1 MAVTEPASAGA
12 PVVAPAGKHRVLI
25 ANRGEIAR
33 RVIRT
38 CKALGVETLSVFTS
52 VDALAPHVRDAT
64 KAVCLGDNPRE
75 YTNASRLVQIAVE
88 HGCTA
93 VHPGYGFL
101 SENESFMT
109 AITEAGVAWLGPTA
123 KTMHDFSLKHVAREI
138 ARSAGVPILEG
149 SGLVNNAEDAIK
161 EANKVGYPVLL
172 KATGGGGGM
181 GIFLC
186 RSDADVAKQFEMS
199 QHQGQAFFGNAG
211 VFVEKYIQKAHHVEV
226 QIFGDGAGNCI
237 HLGER
242 ECSIQRRHQKVLEET
257 PSPLV
262 DAELRA
268 KLTGAAVALGAASCY
283 RSAGTVEFLVDEDSR
298 QFYFLEVNT
307 RLQVE
312 HGITE
317 LAHGDIDIVEAQLRL
332 QLTGLAPEGGAAA
345 LLAKLAAAPAVGCS
359 IEVRINGEDP
369 AHDFMPCPGLMG
381 RVSFP
386 TPEDVGG
393 GTVRVDSWV
402 ETGTE
407 VSPHYDSLLAKLMVW
422 APTRA
427 EAVAKMAAAL
437 AKTELQGVPNNVE
450 FLRAVVADPRFL
462 AGDTTTRFLEGFH
475 FVPHVAE
482 VVTPGMQTSVQDWP
496 GRTRLWHV
504 GVPPSGPMDSLSHR
518 LANALVGNDEDA
530 AALEFSLQGPTLK
543 FHCPAIVALT
553 GATCTATLDGEPVA
567 WNSSFKVGAGQTL
580 AVGAMVGA
588 VGVRGYLA
596 VRGGIDVPA
605 YLGSRSTFPG
615 GKFGGYQGRYLR
627 VGDSLPLAKTADVGA
642 VPCALPAELQPEF
655 GAATGSGASWRVGC
669 ISGPHADPDF
679 ITPGFMD
686 TFHSSPYK
694 VHYQSNRLGV
704 RLVGPKPEWVRP
716 DGGEGGTHP
725 SNVHDHIYAIGA
737 INFTGDHPVVL
748 TVDGPSLGGFVCP
761 ATITSTELWKIGQVR
776 PDDSVTF
783 ERLTLTQALAER
795 LATDAKVA
803 AVCAMA
809 RSGGDAAAA
818 VAAAQA
824 GVAAAEAAAA
834 APDVAMPPSKA
845 LTKELPAKEGFP
857 GAQYRL
863 AGDRYVQ
870 VDYGPMEL
878 DITLRVRVH
887 CLMKTLADMAAAG
900 EFPGLVETSP
910 GVRSC
915 MIEYDI
921 AKISPG
927 RLLQVLEAAEAR
939 IPDCSTMT
947 LPSRVVHLP
956 MAFDERWTHE
966 AIAKYMKSV
975 RPSAP
980 YLPDNIAYIA
990 ENNGLDGGKDE
1001 VRKIIFDASYL
1012 VLGLGDVYLGAP
1024 CAVPMDPR
1032 HRLVTTKM
1040 NPARTFTAEGT
1051 VGIGGCYM
1059 CIYPMDSP
1067 GGYQLVGRTLP
1078 IWNTFGRSGPF
1089 SASKPWLL
1097 EFFDQVRYYLVSESE
1112 LETMRAG
1119 FASGQ
1124 FDIEITP
1131 TTFDVAAYVA
1141 NEKAV
1146 AAEVADFKAKQRV
1159 AMDKMLVA
1167 EAESLAELAA
1177 AAAAA
1182 GKDAAAAAAAMDDE
1196 DDESAFD
1203 KPGFVKVT
1211 AAFSAN
1217 VWDVRVEAG
1226 QSVAAGDTLVVL
1238 EAMKMETPVT
1248 APVAGKVVAVKAK
1261 LSQLAAS
1268 GATLIVIDTN

>member
-1 MAVTEPASAGA
+1 MAGDN
-12 PVVAPAGKHRVLI
+12 KRHRVLI

-38 CKALGVETLSVFTS
+38 CKALGVETVSVFTT
-52 VDALAPHVRDAT
+52 VDALAPHVREAT
-64 KAVCLGDNPRE
+64 IAIPLGDNPRE
-75 YTNASRLVQIAVE
+75 YTNAGRLVQIAVE
-88 HGCTA
+88 NGCTA

-101 SENESFMT
+101 SENEAFMT
-109 AITEAGVAWLGPTA
+109 AITEAGVTWLGPTA

-138 ARSAGVPILEG
+138 ARHAGVPILEG
-149 SGLVNNAEDAIK
+149 SGLVK
-161 EANKVGYPVLL
+161 EAADAVLEAQKVGYPVLL

-186 RSDADVAKQFEMS
+186 SNDADVLRQFEMS

-211 VFVEKYIQKAHHVEV
+211 VFVEKYIEKAHHVEV
-226 QIFGDGAGNCI
+226 QIFGDGSGSCI

-262 DAELRA
+262 DGAMREQ
-268 KLTGAAVALGAASCY
+268 LTSAAVALGAASQY

-298 QFYFLEVNT
+298 RFYFLEVNT

-317 LAHGDIDIVEAQLRL
+317 MAHGNIDIVEAQLRL
-332 QLTGLAPEGGAAA
+332 QLPGLTPEGGAAA
-345 LLAKLAAAPAVGCS
+345 LLQSLAAAPAVGCA

-369 AHDFMPCPGLMG
+369 AHDFSPCPGLLG
-381 RVSFP
+381 YVAFP
-386 TPEDVGG
+386 TAEDVEG
-393 GTVRVDSWV
+393 VRVDSWV

-422 APTRA
+422 APTRQ
-427 EAVAKMAAAL
+427 EAVAKMVQAL
-437 AKTELQGVPNNVE
+437 GKTELQGVPNNVE
-450 FLRAVVADPRFL
+450 FLRAVVTDPRFI
-462 AGDTTTRFLEGFH
+462 AGDTTTRFLEGFR

-482 VVTPGMQTSVQDWP
+482 VMVPGMQTSVQDWP

-518 LANALVGNDEDA
+518 LANALVGNEEGA
-530 AALEFSLQGPTLK
+530 AALEFSLQGPTLR
-543 FHCPAIVALT
+543 FHCSALVALA
-553 GATCTATLDGEPVA
+553 GAPFTASLDGRSLE
-567 WNSSFKVGAGQTL
+567 WGGSFRVEAGQVL
-580 AVGAMVGA
+580 AVGQLVGN

-596 VRGGIDVPA
+596 VRGGIQVPK
-605 YLGSRSTFPG
+605 YLDSRSTFPG

-627 VGDSLPLAKTADVGA
+627 VGDSLPLSKTADEGGY
-642 VPCALPAELQPEF
+642 PTRLPAALAPAF
-655 GAATGSGASWRVGC
+655 ADAGSGEGGKGASWRVGV

-679 ITPGFMD
+679 ITSDFMEV
-686 TFHSSPYK
+686 FHTSPYK

-704 RLVGPKPEWVRP
+704 RLVGPKPDWVRP

-783 ERLTLTQALAER
+783 VRLSLTDALAER
-795 LATDAKVA
+795 LRTDAWVG
-803 AVCAMA
+803 AVRAMA
-809 RSGGDAAAA
+809 TEGLAEEAVLAAYST
-818 VAAAQA
+818 
-824 GVAAAEAAAA
+824 AAAA
-834 APDVAMPPSKA
+834 ALEAASAPDVPMPPTKA
-845 LTKELPAKEGFP
+845 LCQELPAKAGFP

-870 VDYGPMEL
+870 VDYGPMHL
-878 DITLRVRVH
+878 DIRLRVRVY
-887 CLMKTLADMAAAG
+887 CLRTVLAEMAAAG
-900 EFPGLVETSP
+900 EFPGLIETSP

-915 MIEYDI
+915 MVEYDI
-921 AKISPG
+921 AAISPG
-927 RLLQVLEAAEAR
+927 RLLQVLEAAETR
-939 IPDCSTMT
+939 IPDVSSMV
-947 LPSRVVHLP
+947 LPSRIVNLP

-980 YLPDNIAYIA
+980 YLPDNVAYIA
-990 ENNGLDGGKDE
+990 ENNGLEGGKAE
-1001 VRKIIFDASYL
+1001 VRDKIFSASYL

-1040 NPARTFTAEGT
+1040 NPARTYTAEGT
-1051 VGIGGCYM
+1051 VGIGGSYM

-1089 SASKPWLL
+1089 SPSKPWLL
-1097 EFFDQVRYYLVSESE
+1097 DFFDQVRFFQVSESE
-1112 LETMRAG
+1112 LESMRAG
-1119 FASGQ
+1119 FVTGLY
-1124 FDIEITP
+1124 DIDISP
-1131 TTFDVAAYVA
+1131 TTFDVAAFA
-1141 NEKAV
+1141 AMEASV
-1146 AAEVADFKAKQRV
+1146 AAETAEFKGKQRA
-1159 AMDKMLVA
+1159 AMDRMLVA
-1167 EAESLAELAA
+1167 EAESLKQLA

-1182 GKDAAAAAAAMDDE
+1182 GKDSAAAAAAAVEDE
-1196 DDESAFD
+1196 DDELVYD
-1203 KPGFVKVT
+1203 KPGHVKVT

-1217 VWDVRVEAG
+1217 VWDVRISLG
-1226 QSVAAGDTLVVL
+1226 QAVAAGDTLVVL
-1238 EAMKMETPVT
+1238 EAMKMETPLT
-1248 APVAGKVVAVKAK
+1248 APVSGKVVAIRAK

-1268 GATLIVIDTN
+1268 GETLVVIDSSSV

>member
-1 MAVTEPASAGA
+1 MSQTYGEFLNAGEA
-12 PVVAPAGKHRVLI
+12 KQHRVLI

-33 RVIRT
+33 RIIRT
-38 CKALGVETLSVFTS
+38 CKALGIETVSIYTT
-52 VDALAPHVRDAT
+52 VDALAPHVREAT
-64 KAVCLGDNPRE
+64 VAIPLGDNPRE
-75 YTNASRLVQIAVE
+75 YTNAARLVQIAVE
-88 HGCTA
+88 NGCTA

-101 SENESFMT
+101 SENEAFMT
-109 AITEAGVAWLGPTA
+109 AITEAGVTWLGPTA

-138 ARSAGVPILEG
+138 AKNAGVPILEG
-149 SGLVNNAEDAIK
+149 SGLVTEAKDAVH
-161 EANKVGYPVLL
+161 EAQKVGYPVLL

-186 RSDADVAKQFEMS
+186 RNDADVARQFEMS
-199 QHQGQAFFGNAG
+199 RHQGQAFFGNAG
-211 VFVEKYIQKAHHVEV
+211 VFVEKYIEKAHHVEV
-226 QIFGDGAGNCI
+226 QIFGDGEGGCI

-262 DAELRA
+262 DSTLRQQ
-268 KLTGAAVALGAASCY
+268 LTSAAVALGAASAY
-283 RSAGTVEFLVDEDSR
+283 RSAGTVEFLVDEESR

-317 LAHGDIDIVEAQLRL
+317 MAHGNIDIVEAQLRL
-332 QLTGLAPEGGAAA
+332 QLAGLLPEGGAAA
-345 LLAKLAAAPAVGCS
+345 LLESLASAPATGCA

-369 AHDFMPCPGLMG
+369 AHDFSPCPGLLG
-381 RVSFP
+381 HVSFP
-386 TPEDVGG
+386 SLEQIPG
-393 GTVRVDSWV
+393 VRVDSWV

-422 APTRA
+422 APTRE
-427 EAVAKMAAAL
+427 EAVARMVEAL
-437 AKTELQGVPNNVE
+437 AKTELQ
-450 FLRAVVADPRFL
+450 
-462 AGDTTTRFLEGFH
+462 GFH

-482 VVTPGMQTSVQDWP
+482 VLVPGMQTSVQDWP

-518 LANALVGNDEDA
+518 LANALVGNEEGA
-530 AALEFSLQGPTLK
+530 AALEFSLQGPTLR
-543 FHCPAIVALT
+543 FHCPALVALT
-553 GATCTATLDGEPVA
+553 GAPFAASLDGQPLE
-567 WNSSFKVGAGQTL
+567 WGSSFRVEGGQVL
-580 AVGAMVGA
+580 AVGQLVGG

-596 VRGGIDVPA
+596 VRGGIQVPS

-627 VGDSLPLAKTADVGA
+627 VGDSLPLAKAADQGA
-642 VPCALPAELQPEF
+642 QPTKLPPALAPAFADSGE
-655 GAATGSGASWRVGC
+655 GGKGASWSVGV

-679 ITPGFMD
+679 ITPDFMEI
-686 TFHSSPYK
+686 FHSSPYK

-783 ERLTLTQALAER
+783 VRLSLTEALADR
-795 LATDAKVA
+795 LRTDARVA
-803 AVCAMA
+803 SVRAMA
-809 RSGGDAAAA
+809 TEGLTATAALASY
-818 VAAAQA
+818 
-824 GVAAAEAAAA
+824 EKAAAA
-834 APDVAMPPSKA
+834 AWETASSPDVPMPPTKA
-845 LTKELPAKEGFP
+845 LCRELPAKEDFP

-870 VDYGPMEL
+870 VDYGPMAL
-878 DITLRVRVH
+878 DIRLRVRVH
-887 CLMKTLADMAAAG
+887 CLRRVLDEMAAAG
-900 EFPGLVETSP
+900 ELPGLVETSP

-915 MIEYDI
+915 MVEYDI
-921 AKISPG
+921 AAISPG

-939 IPDCSTMT
+939 IPEVSSMV
-947 LPSRVVHLP
+947 LPSRIVNLP
-956 MAFDERWTHE
+956 MAFDERWTKE

-990 ENNGLDGGKDE
+990 ENNGLAGGKEE
-1001 VRKIIFDASYL
+1001 VRDKVFSASYL

-1051 VGIGGCYM
+1051 VGIGGSYM

-1089 SASKPWLL
+1089 TPAKPWLL
-1097 EFFDQVRYYLVSESE
+1097 DFFDQVRFFHVTESE
-1112 LETMRAG
+1112 LESMRTG
-1119 FASGQ
+1119 FANGTY
-1124 FDIEITP
+1124 DIEITA
-1131 TTFDVAAYVA
+1131 TTFDVSSFTAMEA
-1141 NEKAV
+1141 AV
-1146 AAEVADFKAKQRV
+1146 AAETAEFKAKQRA
-1159 AMDKMLVA
+1159 AMDHMLVA
-1167 EAESLAELAA
+1167 EAESLAELAE

-1182 GKDAAAAAAAMDDE
+1182 GKDSAAAAAAVEDE
-1196 DDESAFD
+1196 DDESMYD
-1203 KPGFVKVT
+1203 KPGHVKVT

-1217 VWDVRVEAG
+1217 VWDVRVSVG
-1226 QSVAAGDTLVVL
+1226 QTVAAGDTLVVL
-1238 EAMKMETPVT
+1238 EAMKMETPLT
-1248 APVAGKVVAVKAK
+1248 APVAGRVVAIRAK

-1268 GATLIVIDTN
+1268 GDTLVVIDSSSA